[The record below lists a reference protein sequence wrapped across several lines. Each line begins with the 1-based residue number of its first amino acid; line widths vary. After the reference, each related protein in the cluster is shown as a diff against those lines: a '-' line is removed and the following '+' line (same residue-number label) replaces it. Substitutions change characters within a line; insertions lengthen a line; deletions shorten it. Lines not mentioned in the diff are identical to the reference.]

1 MINFI
6 KRMFRRDVGRGWI
19 KVKPGELITLKQGQ
33 KFDTLHKDGVVVHGW
48 IYGKSESRIGSDGDI
63 YTIHAP
69 PPGRTAFW
77 SWRVKAYRIAEP
89 EALAADA
96 ETRARR
102 ENLWRDLAAN
112 PQAPVNAPVGPLR
125 RKRVRG

>member
-19 KVKPGELITLKQGQ
+19 KVKPDELITLKRGQ
-33 KFDTLHKDGVVVHGW
+33 KFDTLHKDGVVVQGW
-48 IYGKSESRIGSDGDI
+48 IYGNSERRIGSDGDI
-63 YTIHAP
+63 YIQNAP
-69 PPGRTAFW
+69 RPGLPSFW
-77 SWRVKAYRIAEP
+77 SWRVKAYRLAEP
-89 EALAADA
+89 QTLAADV

-112 PQAPVNAPVGPLR
+112 PQAPVHAPEGPIR